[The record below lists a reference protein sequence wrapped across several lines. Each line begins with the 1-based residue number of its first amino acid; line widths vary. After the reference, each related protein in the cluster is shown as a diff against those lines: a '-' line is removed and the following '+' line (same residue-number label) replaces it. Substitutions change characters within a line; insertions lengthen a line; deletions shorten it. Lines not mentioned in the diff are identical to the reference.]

1 MKVFDFD
8 FFSSMIKHPKMNSML
23 ATQLFDL
30 LSKMLLNDLGNA
42 TAAMVPLMLLTMRFI
57 TQARQ
62 PDPAVYEMMQ
72 DFI

>member
-42 TAAMVPLMLLTMRFI
+42 TAAMVPMRFI